1 MRKPKQIA
9 IIGLGYVGLPLAVE
23 FGKHYPTLGF
33 DVKEARVAALR
44 GGDDATGEVA
54 PEALAAARHLDFT
67 TDAARLAEADVYI
80 VAVPTPI
87 DRHRQPDLGPLIA
100 ASELVGRAIAPGDVV
115 IYESTVYPGATEEDC
130 LPVIERVS
138 GLVFNRDFFAGYS
151 PERINPG
158 DKDRPITKIVKV
170 TSGSTPEIAEF
181 VDALYR
187 SIIPAGT
194 HRAPSIKVAEASKI
208 IENTQRDV
216 NIALINELS
225 IIFAH
230 LGIDTTEVIEAA
242 ATKWNF
248 VKLKP
253 GLVGGHCIGVDPYY
267 LVHKSLAVGHIPD
280 IIRLGREINDGMAR
294 HAATRLVKALI
305 HRDRPIRGARVLV
318 LGLTFKEDCADI
330 RNTKVIDLIRAF
342 GEFEMEVDCLD
353 PHADA
358 GAVSAEL
365 GLAPLAAL
373 PERGDYDALVLAVAH
388 ADFLAL
394 GPARL
399 RGLLAPGGVLFD
411 MKSAFP
417 REASDL
423 RL

>member
-358 GAVSAEL
+358 GEVSAEL
-365 GLAPLAAL
+365 CLAPLAAL

>member
-373 PERGDYDALVLAVAH
+373 PEHGDYDALVLAVAH

>member
-358 GAVSAEL
+358 GEVSAEL